1 MPFADFFAFLEDPT
15 AVIVIAAILLLIIST
30 VRDGKQHRRRASRL
44 RDHLLT
50 DAVTHFRPNRR
61 LGSPS
66 LHKAR

>member
-15 AVIVIAAILLLIIST
+15 AVIAAILLLIIST

-44 RDHLLT
+44 REHLLT